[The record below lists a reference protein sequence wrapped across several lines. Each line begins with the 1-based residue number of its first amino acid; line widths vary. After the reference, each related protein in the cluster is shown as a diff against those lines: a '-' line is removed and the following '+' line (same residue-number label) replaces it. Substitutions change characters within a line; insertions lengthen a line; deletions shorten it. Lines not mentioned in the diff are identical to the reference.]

1 MSRIQ
6 SLRTRTSIVEGHFVR
21 RIQTKQTLI
30 RQLILAE
37 YRGLHKFAD
46 NMSDHDVAFLDT
58 RRVGGGHVQEDLRV
72 ILHPAAGLAGHGDD
86 VHAHLLGHFEG
97 IEDVL
102 GVAGGGDAHDD
113 VAGFGGAAQKAR
125 EDKVVAV
132 VVAHGG
138 EVGGVAMEGFGV
150 ERRPVEVEAAGEFG
164 GEVLGVG
171 RTAAVAAEVDFSAAA
186 QGGSDEVRG
195 LLDAGQKF
203 RVLQNRLLGSDGL
216 ADGLGDAGVHVGD

>member
-1 MSRIQ
+1 
-6 SLRTRTSIVEGHFVR
+6 
-21 RIQTKQTLI
+21 
-30 RQLILAE
+30 
-37 YRGLHKFAD
+37 
-46 NMSDHDVAFLDT
+46 MSDHDVAFLDT
-58 RRVGGGHVQEDLRV
+58 WRVGGGHVQEDLRV
-72 ILHPAAGLAGHGDD
+72 ILHPAAGLAGHGDN
-86 VHAHLLGHFEG
+86 VHAHLLSHFKG

-113 VAGFGGAAQKAR
+113 IAGLGGAAQKAR

-171 RTAAVAAEVDFSAAA
+171 RATAVAAEVDFSAAA
-186 QGGSDEVRG
+186 KGGGDEVRG
-195 LLDAGQKF
+195 LLDADQKSG
-203 RVLQNRLLGSDGL
+203 VLQNRLLDSDGL
-216 ADGLGDAGVHVGD
+216 ADGLGDAGVHISG